1 MMAKTSEVP
10 VLIVGGGAVGC
21 ALSLE
26 LARRGVEYRCIDR
39 MAGPGHESRAIAL
52 HARTIELMNLVDPAL
67 SREVLDHTVW
77 CKGYVMHFLRAGER
91 TEVRPGLDYT
101 TIDSRYNGI
110 ASQSQGTTQRII
122 RDYTASRFA
131 RGIEYHTKFED
142 LTQDGDGVIAR
153 VTHADRGDEE
163 EWIRCRYLVAA
174 DGINSRVRRGLGL
187 SVKGQ
192 DYAGSFFQN
201 LDIHLHGFP
210 DWTDYFHYCVGTD
223 HFLMV
228 APLPGGY
235 FRLLLSDRGEA
246 ADPAITPQRAF
257 TRLLEQHFDGITIGD
272 VVWHSRWETW
282 VRLADTFRHGNV
294 FLAGDSAHVHS
305 TTGGQGMNCCMQD
318 AFNLGWKLALVL
330 QGHAAPGL
338 LDSYEAER
346 RPIAEQVIW
355 AASSLHDIFMTHGKD
370 IAARKRTMFEPGYTD
385 KVVNYCSG
393 VAYTYR
399 ESAAASGA
407 VPAAGGPAIG
417 DRAPDVDFECGG
429 TLFDRLRHRY
439 FTLLAMPGSRDSAPA
454 ANALKARFGAVL
466 DVEILPSS
474 EALARRYGSAA
485 GSPDGGLVLVRP
497 DGHVAFKATVDEA
510 GQLDRYLRTTLAA
523 EPPAGV

>member
-1 MMAKTSEVP
+1 MTSEVP
-10 VLIVGGGAVGC
+10 VLIVGCGAVGSV
-21 ALSLE
+21 LSME
-26 LARRGVEYRCIDR
+26 LARRGIEYRCIDR
-39 MAGPGHESRAIAL
+39 MAGPGRETRAIAM
-52 HARTIELMNLVDPAL
+52 HARTVELMDLVDTEL
-67 SREVLDHTVW
+67 SRPLIERNLW
-77 CKGYVMHFLRAGER
+77 CKGYVMHFLRDGER

-101 TIDSRYNGI
+101 TVDSRYNCI
-110 ASQSQGTTQRII
+110 FAHSQSETEAVI
-122 RDYTASRFA
+122 RDYTQSRFG
-131 RGIEYHTKFED
+131 RTIEYNTAFQD
-142 LTQDGDGVIAR
+142 LAQDADGVTAR

-163 EWIRCRYLVAA
+163 ELIRCQYLVAG

-187 SVKGQ
+187 PVKGK
-192 DYAGSFFQN
+192 DYKGSFFQN

-228 APLPGGY
+228 APLPGGA

-246 ADPAITPQRAF
+246 TDPSLTPQQAF
-257 TRLLEQHFDGITIGD
+257 MRLLERHYDGITMGD

-282 VRLADTFRHGNV
+282 VRLADTFREGRV

-330 QGHAAPGL
+330 NGSAAPGL

-370 IAARKRTMFEPGYTD
+370 IAERKQTMFEPGYTE

-393 VAYTYR
+393 VAYTYKDSV
-399 ESAAASGA
+399 EKPVGLAEID
-407 VPAAGGPAIG
+407 GPAIG
-417 DRAPDVDFECGG
+417 DRAPDVDFEQGG
-429 TLFDRLRHRY
+429 TLFDRLRHPY
-439 FTLLAMPGSRDSAPA
+439 FTLLAMPGDRDLASIVDP
-454 ANALKARFGAVL
+454 LKRRFGSTL
-466 DVEILPSS
+466 DVETLPHSP
-474 EALARRYGSAA
+474 ALSARYGTS
-485 GSPDGGLVLVRP
+485 DNRLFLIRP
-497 DGHVAFKATVDEA
+497 DGYVACKAAARDVSRLEE
-510 GQLDRYLRTTLAA
+510 QLAHTLTAA
-523 EPPAGV
+523 ARMM